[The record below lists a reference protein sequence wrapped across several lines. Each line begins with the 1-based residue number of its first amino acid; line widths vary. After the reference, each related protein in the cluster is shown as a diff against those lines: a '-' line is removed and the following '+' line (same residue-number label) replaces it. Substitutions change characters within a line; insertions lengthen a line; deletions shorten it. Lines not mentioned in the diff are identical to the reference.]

1 MSRSAGLY
9 LVLMLGYVAASDGA
23 TFHVSTNSPSDGP
36 GTAWANAF
44 HTIQQGVDA
53 ATNPGDVVLVTN
65 GVYLLA
71 APIEVTDAVTVRS
84 VNGAEHTSLV
94 GVGSYGASA
103 VRCAFLT
110 NGTLSGFAL
119 SGGYTHN
126 VNGTDHEKNG
136 GVRVAGAGQPSD
148 ELRGDGL

>member
-9 LVLMLGYVAASDGA
+9 LV
-23 TFHVSTNSPSDGP
+23 
-36 GTAWANAF
+36 
-44 HTIQQGVDA
+44 
-53 ATNPGDVVLVTN
+53 
-65 GVYLLA
+65 A
-71 APIEVTDAVTVRS
+71 APIEVTNAVTVRS

-110 NGTLSGFAL
+110 NCTLSGFAL

-136 GVRVAGAGQPSD
+136 GRRHASSVVSPSRTEMRAPATAAGPFSTP
-148 ELRGDGL
+148 